1 MRHQKGI
8 KKLGR
13 ASAHRNALLR
23 NLATELFRY
32 ERIRTTEARAKALRS
47 FADRL
52 ITLSKRGDLHARRLA
67 ARDVHDRDILKKL
80 FAEIGPRF
88 KERAGGYTRVLK
100 LETRR
105 GDAASLALIELV
117 DFAAAAKVPEASGEK
132 KAAEAR

>member
-1 MRHQKGI
+1 MIREEVVMRHQKGI

-13 ASAHRNALLR
+13 ASAHRSALMR
-23 NLATELFRY
+23 NLATELFRH
-32 ERIRTTEARAKALRS
+32 ERIQTTEARAKALRS

-52 ITLSKRGDLHARRLA
+52 ITLGKRGDLHA
-67 ARDVHDRDILKKL
+67 
-80 FAEIGPRF
+80 GPRF

-100 LETRR
+100 LATRR

-117 DFAAAAKVPEASGEK
+117 DFAAAAKAPEVGGEK